1 MLICGAFVQAKIH
14 YVDDQFPP
22 TDLSVGAMDLLNQQR
37 LQWLRI
43 SQISPL
49 SRADLSL
56 TWSVYSSPKP
66 SDIQQG
72 ALGDCWLMAGL
83 ALITERPEMLDHILL
98 TKSVNSEGVYLVR
111 LCHNGL
117 WKTVLVDDCFPCTL
131 NNQLAFTQA
140 NRRQLYVP
148 LIEKACAKLFGSYAD
163 LISGQTEEGLQLLTG
178 APCDHIDL
186 NPVNSTVD
194 GDLVWAKLLSA
205 CESQ

>member
-1 MLICGAFVQAKIH
+1 MQSLDIR
-14 YVDDQFPP
+14 
-22 TDLSVGAMDLLNQQR
+22 T

-43 SQISPL
+43 AQIAPS
-49 SRADLSL
+49 SHADLRRS
-56 TWSVYSSPKP
+56 WSVYSQPEP

-72 ALGDCWLMAGL
+72 TLGDCWLMAGL

-98 TKSVNSEGVYLVR
+98 TKTVNQEGVYLVR

-117 WKTVLVDDCFPCTL
+117 WKTVLVDDCFPCTGYK
-131 NNQLAFTQA
+131 QLAFTQA

-163 LISGQTEEGLQLLTG
+163 LISGQTEEGMQLLTG
-178 APCDHIDL
+178 APCDHINL
-186 NPVNSTVD
+186 HPAHSTVD
-194 GDLVWAKLLSA
+194 GDLIWAKLLSA